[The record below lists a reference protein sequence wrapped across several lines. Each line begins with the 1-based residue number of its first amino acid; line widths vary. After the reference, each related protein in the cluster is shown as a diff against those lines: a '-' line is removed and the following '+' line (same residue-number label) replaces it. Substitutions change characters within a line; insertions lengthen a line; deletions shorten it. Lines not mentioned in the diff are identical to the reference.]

1 MAEWTSGSQQVF
13 CSNDRVLSTP
23 RTARLDL
30 LIIGRWFVRR
40 GGTEFWRG
48 RRLRSLTRARRIVD
62 LRGRE
67 AVDAALGKVGP
78 ELVGPPRRKSAAFL
92 PTTDPAIL
100 SSIV

>member
-1 MAEWTSGSQQVF
+1 MAKWTSGSQQVF

-23 RTARLDL
+23 RNARLDL
-30 LIIGRWFVRR
+30 LIIGRRFVRR
-40 GGTEFWRG
+40 GVP
-48 RRLRSLTRARRIVD
+48 RLAGEGYEVLTRARRIVD

-92 PTTDPAIL
+92 PTTDQAIL
-100 SSIV
+100 SSLV